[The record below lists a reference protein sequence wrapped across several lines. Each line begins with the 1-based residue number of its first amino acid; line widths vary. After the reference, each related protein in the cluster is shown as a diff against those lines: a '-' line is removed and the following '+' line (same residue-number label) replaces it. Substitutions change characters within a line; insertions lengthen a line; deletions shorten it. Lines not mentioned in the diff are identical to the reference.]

1 MAKVR
6 GYRYYIVEMFPTDEP
21 GQDVVSKIL
30 MYDNLESAQDVLDA
44 MNRNNFNFSCYYI
57 LMDPVYEREAPV
69 TREMIASGPEPDWD
83 LVDPDWVK
91 VEEELPDPP
100 F

>member
-6 GYRYYIVEMFPTDEP
+6 GYRYYIVEMFPTDKS
-21 GQDVVSKIL
+21 GQDVISKIL

-57 LMDPVYEREAPV
+57 LMDPVYDRPRV
-69 TREMIASGPEPDWD
+69 TKQDILAGPHWE
-83 LVDPDWVK
+83 K

>member
-1 MAKVR
+1 MEVR
-6 GYRYYIVEMFPTDEP
+6 GYRYYIVEMFPGDVP

-30 MYDNLESAQDVLDA
+30 MYDNLESAQDVLNA

-57 LMDPVYEREAPV
+57 LMDPVYARPRV
-69 TREMIASGPEPDWD
+69 TKEDILSGPDWE
-83 LVDPDWVK
+83 K

>member
-1 MAKVR
+1 MAKIR
-6 GYRYYIVEMFPTDEP
+6 GYRYYIVEMYPGEAPGTDCI
-21 GQDVVSKIL
+21 SKIL

-57 LMDPVYEREAPV
+57 LMDPVYERPRV
-69 TREMIASGPEPDWD
+69 TKEQILAGPDWE
-83 LVDPDWVK
+83 K

>member
-1 MAKVR
+1 MYPGEAP
-6 GYRYYIVEMFPTDEP
+6 GTDCI
-21 GQDVVSKIL
+21 SKIL

-57 LMDPVYEREAPV
+57 LMDPVYERPRV
-69 TREMIASGPEPDWD
+69 TKEDVLAGPEGIPPYPGWEM
-83 LVDPDWVK
+83 

>member
-6 GYRYYIVEMFPTDEP
+6 GYRYYIVEMYPTDEDN
-21 GQDVVSKIL
+21 QDCISKIL

-57 LMDPVYEREAPV
+57 LMDPVYEREVPV
-69 TREMIASGPEPDWD
+69 TREMIIAGPDRDWEKAD
-83 LVDPDWVK
+83 
-91 VEEELPDPP
+91 EELPDPP

>member
-1 MAKVR
+1 MAKVL
-6 GYRYYIVEMFPTDEP
+6 GYRYYIVEMFPTDES

-57 LMDPVYEREAPV
+57 LMDPVYERPRV
-69 TREMIASGPEPDWD
+69 TKEQILAGPDWE
-83 LVDPDWVK
+83 K
-91 VEEELPDPP
+91 VGEELPDPP

>member
-1 MAKVR
+1 MAKIR
-6 GYRYYIVEMFPTDEP
+6 GYRYYIVEMYP
-21 GQDVVSKIL
+21 GQAPGEDIVTKIL

-44 MNRNNFNFSCYYI
+44 MNRNNYNFSCYYI
-57 LMDPVYEREAPV
+57 LMDPVYEREVAV
-69 TREMIASGPEPDWD
+69 TREMIAAGPEPDCTYN
-83 LVDPDWVK
+83 PDWEK

>member
-1 MAKVR
+1 MEVR
-6 GYRYYIVEMFPTDEP
+6 GYRYYIVEMFPGDVP

-30 MYDNLESAQDVLDA
+30 MYDNLESAQEVLDA

-57 LMDPVYEREAPV
+57 LMEPIYERRPTISEILA
-69 TREMIASGPEPDWD
+69 GPDWER
-83 LVDPDWVK
+83 VDGRFDGSID
-91 VEEELPDPP
+91 ELPDPP

>member
-1 MAKVR
+1 MAKIR
-6 GYRYYIVEMFPTDEP
+6 GYRYYIVEMYPGEAPGTDCI
-21 GQDVVSKIL
+21 SKIL

-57 LMDPVYEREAPV
+57 LMDPVYERPRV
-69 TREMIASGPEPDWD
+69 TKEDVLAGPEGIPPYPGWEM
-83 LVDPDWVK
+83 